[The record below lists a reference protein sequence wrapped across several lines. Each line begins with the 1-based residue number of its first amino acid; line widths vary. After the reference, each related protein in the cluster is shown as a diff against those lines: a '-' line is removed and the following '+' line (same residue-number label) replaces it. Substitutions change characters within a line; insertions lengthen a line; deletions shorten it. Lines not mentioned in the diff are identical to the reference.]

1 MMTDAPNNLAEM
13 LERELFVRHGP
24 IIGGDDLRQALGFPT
39 SEAFR
44 QALARGQVPV
54 PVFSLEKRRGKFAL
68 VRDVGAWLARCR
80 ANAQPAYSRAS
91 PSEPEEPP

>member
-1 MMTDAPNNLAEM
+1 MTEAHINLAEV
-13 LERELFVRHGP
+13 LERELLARHGP

-44 QALARGQVPV
+44 QALLRGQVPV

-80 ANAQPAYSRAS
+80 ATAQPAYSQLA
-91 PSEPEEPP
+91 PSKPKEPP